1 MCSCIL
7 FWSLKH
13 FSQERGGGEI
23 EIKEGGKLCDVMHI
37 NPLQCLRS
45 LFAYLLFQI
54 TSALS
59 FSAECCYSFM
69 QITEEQIHLYHLCIL
84 LRFLALSLLIENKK
98 NKTCL
103 HLRALRKFITTSHP
117 TMVYFN
123 IDTSKADLGCLWL
136 DDIMDNRVCSISPH
150 TIDL

>member
-1 MCSCIL
+1 MHDLCQDHTTVPTVKL
-7 FWSLKH
+7 SLVLKFQKPQEKQYDVLVH
-13 FSQERGGGEI
+13 SLLKFETFFSGKGGGGEI

-98 NKTCL
+98 IKPACIC
-103 HLRALRKFITTSHP
+103 AL
-117 TMVYFN
+117 
-123 IDTSKADLGCLWL
+123 
-136 DDIMDNRVCSISPH
+136 
-150 TIDL
+150 